1 MRRNTEAAQ
10 RAQDR
15 RQHEDSATRLHA
27 EIPRLATLKLD
38 ITDGGAVT
46 FGGLVHVR
54 HVVVNTAPALFE
66 IVCGDRNCKDGGH
79 DLTWEIMRALRASE
93 PRFEGSHECS
103 GSLGSLGSGHCNRV
117 LKYVATATYSA

>member
-1 MRRNTEAAQ
+1 M
-10 RAQDR
+10 
-15 RQHEDSATRLHA
+15 

-54 HVVVNTAPALFE
+54 HVVVPTAPALFE
-66 IVCGDRNCKDGGH
+66 IMCGDRSCKDGGH

-93 PRFEGSHECS
+93 PRFEGRHECS
-103 GSLGSLGSGHCNRV
+103 GSLGALGSGQCNRV
-117 LKYVATATYSA
+117 LRYVATATYHA